1 MKKLT
6 AVSLTLVLACALAG
20 CGADR
25 LTSSVAPPS
34 AAVPSSSAPQ
44 ESSSVP
50 ASSSEKID
58 SAALLGEWSGDN
70 VYTNEAL
77 GLRYVLPEGWV
88 YASEEELLNLLGIV
102 MDSELVDDRTKLALK
117 LDESRVIYA
126 MAAQDPAVGNNV
138 QIVAEDLGSVVGGN
152 MVDEAAYA
160 DIVADQQL
168 KSTDTVTSVSY
179 THLDVYKRQAHKRQ
193 RAALGK
199 ARGIQPPFVHTRHP
213 GHNTRKLH
221 SVQVDIAKKQLVG
234 VGVAHAA
241 HDVPLKCAALHG
253 EVILREACL
262 AAHVQRSHRH
272 A

>member
-44 ESSSVP
+44 ESSSAP

-58 SAALLGEWSGDN
+58 SAALLGEWSGNN

-138 QIVAEDLGSVVGGN
+138 QIVAEDLGSVVGGS

-168 KSTDTVTSVSY
+168 KSTDTVTY
-179 THLDVYKRQAHKRQ
+179 TVGETYTTQLGGLDFLVLPVTTETSGV
-193 RAALGK
+193 RAQQLMCLRKVGGRMLLVTVTTVDGTAPDTLEGGLSSFSAL
-199 ARGIQPPFVHTRHP
+199 
-213 GHNTRKLH
+213 
-221 SVQVDIAKKQLVG
+221 
-234 VGVAHAA
+234 
-241 HDVPLKCAALHG
+241 
-253 EVILREACL
+253 
-262 AAHVQRSHRH
+262 
-272 A
+272 